1 VVPQHV
7 LVLNASYEPINVCSV
22 RRALV
27 LLLKEKAEI
36 LEHRPRA
43 IRGVSRDY
51 PSPHVIRLVY
61 RVKVPRYEAR
71 RMSRRALF
79 ARDGYECQ
87 YCGSR
92 AKLTVDHVVPRSRGG
107 DSSWFNVVTSC
118 STCNARKGDALCHEV
133 QMFPRSKP
141 RPPRPDVFIDVA
153 TPRRPEE
160 WTPYLAA
167 A

>member
-1 VVPQHV
+1 M
-7 LVLNASYEPINVCSV
+7 
-22 RRALV
+22 

-107 DSSWFNVVTSC
+107 DSSWFNVVT
-118 STCNARKGDALCHEV
+118 
-133 QMFPRSKP
+133 
-141 RPPRPDVFIDVA
+141 
-153 TPRRPEE
+153 
-160 WTPYLAA
+160 
-167 A
+167 

>member
-1 VVPQHV
+1 M
-7 LVLNASYEPINVCSV
+7 CSV

-79 ARDGYECQ
+79 ARDGYACQ

-118 STCNARKGDALCHEV
+118 APCNARKGDALCHEV
-133 QMFPRSKP
+133 HM
-141 RPPRPDVFIDVA
+141 
-153 TPRRPEE
+153 
-160 WTPYLAA
+160 Y
-167 A
+167 